1 MNRTITS
8 LLLLSGVFAVAV
20 PAATA
25 QAQCSDGWV
34 CADLSVGASFGFGVG
49 IGTPP
54 PRQEQVI
61 IVQQPPPPPVP
72 PPVVYV
78 QPQQPPPPPQVV
90 YVQQPAP
97 PPTVVY
103 QPAPAPV
110 ATVVQPQPEREPG
123 GFGLHGQIGGMLTPD
138 LAMGGVHGAFRWR
151 PNMGHFALDLGLG
164 LYGGTDYNGL
174 DRVEVPLTLDAL
186 FYINPQSRFQIYGV
200 AGVGLSFAHAED
212 WNEFGGVT
220 GEPQDYAYVGGQAG
234 VGAELK
240 LGRWWA
246 INADVRGFIREEVSA
261 GNDPEFSEPFDVD
274 GDGNIGPGEERHTN
288 TSGGFTL
295 NVGATLYW

>member
-1 MNRTITS
+1 MNRTIKS
-8 LLLLSGVFAVAV
+8 LLLLSGIFALAV

-25 QAQCSDGWV
+25 EAQCTDGWV
-34 CADLSVGASFGFGVG
+34 CADFSVGASIGIG

-61 IVQQPPPPPVP
+61 IYQQQPPP

-78 QPQQPPPPPQVV
+78 QPAPQPPPPPQVV

-97 PPTVVY
+97 PPQVVY
-103 QPAPAPV
+103 QPAPVTTYVQQQPV
-110 ATVVQPQPEREPG
+110 AEAQPQ

-151 PNMGHFALDLGLG
+151 PNMGHFALDLGIG
-164 LYGGTDYNGL
+164 IYGGTDYNGM
-174 DRVEVPLTLDAL
+174 DRVEVPVMADAF

-200 AGVGLSFAHAED
+200 AGVGVSFAHAENFD
-212 WNEFGGVT
+212 EFGVSID
-220 GEPQDYAYVGGQAG
+220 PDNARDYAYFGGEAG

-246 INADVRGFIREEVSA
+246 INADVRGFIRERVD
-261 GNDPEFSEPFDVD
+261 GNPEPEFTEIDPED
-274 GDGNIGPGEERHTN
+274 GELRSTD
-288 TSGGFTL
+288 TSGGFTV

>member
-78 QPQQPPPPPQVV
+78 QPQQPPPPQVV

-138 LAMGGVHGAFRWR
+138 IAMGGVHGAFRWR
-151 PNMGHFALDLGLG
+151 PNMGHFALDLGIG
-164 LYGGTDYNGL
+164 LYGGVDYNGL
-174 DRVEVPLTLDAL
+174 DRVEIPLTADAL

-200 AGVGLSFAHAED
+200 AGVGVSFAHAED
-212 WNEFGGVT
+212 WNEFVT
-220 GEPQDYAYVGGQAG
+220 GPIEAQDYAYFGGEAG
-234 VGAELK
+234 IGAELK

-246 INADVRGFIREEVSA
+246 VNADVRGFIREEVTR
-261 GNDPEFSEPFDVD
+261 GNDPEFTEIDPET
-274 GDGNIGPGEERHTN
+274 GDLRSTD